1 MENNFQRI
9 ILTGDKKIQEAK
21 YDCIEILYTNGR
33 EDLLDTLLSLNGSN
47 EMNNEIEELQSIIAK
62 NGRPDLLKLIESS
75 IIK

>member
-9 ILTGDKKIQEAK
+9 ILTGDNKIQQAK
-21 YDCIEILYTNGR
+21 YDTIEILYTNGR

-47 EMNNEIEELQSIIAK
+47 QMSNEIEELQSIIAK
-62 NGRPDLLKLIESS
+62 NGRPDILKLIESS